1 MYGLTAEQVAAAKGA
16 VVEQSRNHQQ
26 GAVGGV
32 VSSDLNHPNA
42 LAGVEAR
49 SVAEC
54 SEAKWSNEAIA
65 EPRNTR
71 PEGSDSDRR
80 GTPNVVPENLSESE
94 KSLVNIICKGFKDSS
109 AEATKKLL
117 GEGRLPVEI
126 IDRCIVPALDIV
138 GKDFETGKKFLP
150 QLLLAA
156 DTVSA
161 SFAVIKAHL
170 EATGNAQE
178 SKGSIVICT
187 VFGEHTPLRV
197 VAERK
202 FFTSRS
208 RGSRTTTS
216 GKTSSRPCSKTTA
229 TRSWIWGKMFP
240 RKKWSRLFWRR
251 TFSSLG

>member
-1 MYGLTAEQVAAAKGA
+1 MLKIRALAGFDENCLDYIEKYTDTPAPVYGLTAEQVAAAKGA
-16 VVEQSRNHQQ
+16 VVEQGRNHQQ

-32 VSSDLNHPNA
+32 GSSDLNHPNA

-117 GEGRLPVEI
+117 GEGKLPVEI

-138 GKDFETGKKFLP
+138 GKDFEKNAARRGK
-150 QLLLAA
+150 
-156 DTVSA
+156 SA
-161 SFAVIKAHL
+161 KLWSGAH
-170 EATGNAQE
+170 
-178 SKGSIVICT
+178 I
-187 VFGEHTPLRV
+187 
-197 VAERK
+197 
-202 FFTSRS
+202 
-208 RGSRTTTS
+208 
-216 GKTSSRPCSKTTA
+216 
-229 TRSWIWGKMFP
+229 
-240 RKKWSRLFWRR
+240 
-251 TFSSLG
+251 FS